1 MIDATE
7 IFRYWAVQA
16 RLEQKAIS
24 CPQVCLLSK
33 ENYAKRISRRALC
46 RRIIEAT
53 SLRVIL
59 TVSQKGQ
66 NMPDTLLE
74 ATVIITTTGL
84 CLSSLLSPRPHLQFP
99 LGINLLFTL
108 FQMLCCCDHN
118 AESQC
123 STLNALA
130 PRLPTLITPI
140 PCLIYNFIKGLG
152 S

>member
-1 MIDATE
+1 M
-7 IFRYWAVQA
+7 QA

-118 AESQC
+118 AGITMQYIKCFGSKTAYINHTYSLPNLQ
-123 STLNALA
+123 LHQRI
-130 PRLPTLITPI
+130 RL
-140 PCLIYNFIKGLG
+140 LG
-152 S
+152 